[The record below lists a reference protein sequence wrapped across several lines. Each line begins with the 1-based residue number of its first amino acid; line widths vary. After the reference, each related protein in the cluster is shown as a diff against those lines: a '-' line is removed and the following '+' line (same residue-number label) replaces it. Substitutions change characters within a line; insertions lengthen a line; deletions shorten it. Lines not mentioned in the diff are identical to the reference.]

1 VATEIEKRVEELK
14 KMGARLTAVK
24 KIEDMSI
31 SILLAAL
38 RELET
43 MAMVTTLR
51 LPELENAIKGIQR
64 RLKYIEDEIAYLE
77 KVMAKNKLFDVMVQH
92 ESSEEHEE
100 E

>member
-1 VATEIEKRVEELK
+1 MAAEIEKRVEELR
-14 KMGARLTAVK
+14 KMGTRLTVVK
-24 KIEDMSI
+24 KIEDVSI
-31 SILLAAL
+31 SMLLAAL

-43 MAMVTTLR
+43 MAMVATLR

-92 ESSEEHEE
+92 KPSEEHREE
-100 E
+100 